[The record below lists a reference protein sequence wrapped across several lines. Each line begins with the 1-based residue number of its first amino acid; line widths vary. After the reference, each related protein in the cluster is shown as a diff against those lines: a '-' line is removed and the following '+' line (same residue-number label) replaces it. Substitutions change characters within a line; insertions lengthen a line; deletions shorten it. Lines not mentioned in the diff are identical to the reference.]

1 VPPPRCAL
9 VAAPTK
15 VTSCR
20 QCDKE
25 SRKDTAAVKSWGL
38 VMNYLRLILLLAMFA
53 FATPAFAQICCPS
66 GCVNDYN
73 PPRCVYTG
81 TTRTCP
87 SVACFGNTGN
97 TSGGGGNF
105 PAVTISPPPCTVG
118 YPTQEAR
125 DIATNTCVAH
135 LAATATFWGCTF
147 EDDAGRAED
156 RRTGLSCAARQAAL
170 AQQCRARCA
179 AFARSVVT
187 CKGLNEVWPQSFGDI
202 GGERY
207 GYARIDLCGPRL
219 RTSVGNL
226 IRPPAS
232 GGVQTQ
238 RSP

>member
-1 VPPPRCAL
+1 
-9 VAAPTK
+9 
-15 VTSCR
+15 
-20 QCDKE
+20 
-25 SRKDTAAVKSWGL
+25 
-38 VMNYLRLILLLAMFA
+38 MNYLRLILLLAMSA
-53 FATPAFAQICCPS
+53 FATPVFAQVCCPQ
-66 GCVNDYN
+66 GCSQDAN
-73 PPRCVYTG
+73 RCVFNG
-81 TTRTCP
+81 TNRTCNSIACPPPPP
-87 SVACFGNTGN
+87 SN
-97 TSGGGGNF
+97 TSGGGSGERR
-105 PAVTISPPPCTVG
+105 VSPPWVPCTAG

-156 RRTGLSCAARQAAL
+156 QRTGLSCAARQAAL

-202 GGERY
+202 GGDRY
-207 GYARIDLCGPRL
+207 GYARIDLCGARL
-219 RTSVGNL
+219 RTSVRNL

-238 RSP
+238 RSHR